1 MKITDS
7 YKYKVR
13 LFFSKLNI
21 NSETKKYQI
30 KTKWKNLVG
39 NTFWKREMKEVY
51 DTLIGLRTFQDDGKL
66 KVFWF
71 TLLYLFLFLLLLYSN
86 LFYRNDWRSSGRIPS
101 RGLHFFRHFLIQGAV
116 KIRSRHQGACGRV
129 IGPAAD
135 NISTG
140 NIYFF

>member
-30 KTKWKNLVG
+30 KTQWKDLVG

-66 KVFWF
+66 KVF
-71 TLLYLFLFLLLLYSN
+71 
-86 LFYRNDWRSSGRIPS
+86 
-101 RGLHFFRHFLIQGAV
+101 
-116 KIRSRHQGACGRV
+116 
-129 IGPAAD
+129 
-135 NISTG
+135 
-140 NIYFF
+140 